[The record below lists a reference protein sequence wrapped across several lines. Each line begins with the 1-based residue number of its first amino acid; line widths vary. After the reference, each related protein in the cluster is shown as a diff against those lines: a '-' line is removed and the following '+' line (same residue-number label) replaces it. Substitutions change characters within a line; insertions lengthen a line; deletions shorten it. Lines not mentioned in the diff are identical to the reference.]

1 MRHKRTSYQ
10 SESSMNKSKALNKN
24 NTFREM
30 LKKYIDIKGL
40 DIILLMEDGIE
51 IELHKNRKLIND
63 EIIVVDKLI
72 GERRYKLSKIK
83 SVDLYAA

>member
-1 MRHKRTSYQ
+1 
-10 SESSMNKSKALNKN
+10 MNKSKGLNKN

-40 DIILLMEDGIE
+40 DIILLMDDGIE

-63 EIIVVDKLI
+63 EIIVMDKLI
-72 GERRYKLSKIK
+72 GEKRYKLSSIK

>member
-1 MRHKRTSYQ
+1 
-10 SESSMNKSKALNKN
+10 MNKSKALNKN

>member
-1 MRHKRTSYQ
+1 
-10 SESSMNKSKALNKN
+10 MNKSKALNKN

-40 DIILLMEDGIE
+40 DIILLMDDGIE

>member
-1 MRHKRTSYQ
+1 
-10 SESSMNKSKALNKN
+10 MNKSKALNKN

-40 DIILLMEDGIE
+40 DIILLMDDGIE

-63 EIIVVDKLI
+63 EIIVMDKLI
-72 GERRYKLSKIK
+72 GEKRYKLSSIK

>member
-1 MRHKRTSYQ
+1 
-10 SESSMNKSKALNKN
+10 MNKSKGLNKN

-40 DIILLMEDGIE
+40 DIILLMDDGIE

-63 EIIVVDKLI
+63 EIVVMDKLI
-72 GERRYKLSKIK
+72 GERRYKLSKIR